1 MSIVVTPPSL
11 NHQPFSDSDIYTASS
26 SSSSSP
32 VIGPSSTHDRSAS
45 PSPLVEPVRTLVPFP
60 VFQHRHTSPFPMTT
74 HSFSALGPGPGGIA
88 SLSPS
93 PSVSPPRPT
102 EVLGSIPLPP
112 APKPGTLGLPGLTP
126 GGTSPGTPA
135 EPVSGQTSPS
145 EILIET
151 RPPTLPPTPDPSPP
165 NTKTIFPDA
174 MIKLAPPADEQYD
187 YTLRTELARRTEA
200 VPRRAPALAVEN
212 LLEPPTSTMSTRRV
226 AAVAAV
232 KERPKSMGL
241 MGPPAKPMRRSQ
253 TAIHPSSIRMGESK
267 SADQR
272 AVDSRA
278 RAKAMGK
285 QPYVT
290 GRTGSPGL
298 PRSLTS
304 PVSDHTALIRSTSDT
319 GAPDLGGPDGLEAKV
334 VLLGSQGVGKTSLI
348 LRYTTRIFSPHPA
361 AATIGSSLHTRKLVH
376 DGVRVKLQIWDTA
389 GQERFR
395 SMAPIYYRGAH
406 VCVLVYD
413 VSDRGSFEDVR
424 SWLEELG
431 KTVPKETVIY
441 IVGSKVDLAAKRVVR
456 CVQTPFSLYRIVLM
470 KDRKRH
476 MMPFAPGST
485 RLRLHR
491 LRPHP
496 CSLRRLAASSGRLRS
511 CRVIRQRIPLQRR
524 SCQVRH
530 RRGRTHIQL

>member
-1 MSIVVTPPSL
+1 
-11 NHQPFSDSDIYTASS
+11 
-26 SSSSSP
+26 
-32 VIGPSSTHDRSAS
+32 
-45 PSPLVEPVRTLVPFP
+45 
-60 VFQHRHTSPFPMTT
+60 MTT
-74 HSFSALGPGPGGIA
+74 HSFSALGPGPGSA
-88 SLSPS
+88 VSVSPKQ
-93 PSVSPPRPT
+93 SVSPPRPT

-112 APKPGTLGLPGLTP
+112 APKPGILGLPGLTP
-126 GGTSPGTPA
+126 SNTSPGTPA
-135 EPVSGQTSPS
+135 EPVSGQVSPS

-165 NTKTIFPDA
+165 NTKIIFPDA

-187 YTLRTELARRTEA
+187 YTLRTDPARPSEEA
-200 VPRRAPALAVEN
+200 PRRAPALAVEN
-212 LLEPPTSTMSTRRV
+212 LLEPSPTSVSSRR
-226 AAVAAV
+226 AADAAAV
-232 KERPKSMGL
+232 KERTKSMGL
-241 MGPPAKPMRRSQ
+241 MGPPARPLRRSQ
-253 TAIHPSSIRMGESK
+253 TAMHPSSIRMGESK
-267 SADQR
+267 SAESR
-272 AVDSRA
+272 AVDT
-278 RAKAMGK
+278 RAKARAMGK
-285 QPYVT
+285 QSYVT
-290 GRTGSPGL
+290 GRTPSPGL

-304 PVSDHTALIRSTSDT
+304 PVPDHINLIRSTSDT

-441 IVGSKVDLAAKRVVR
+441 IVGSKVDLAAQRVVK
-456 CVQTPFSLYRIVLM
+456 CVEMRSWRVSMLM
-470 KDRKRH
+470 AGRKRRITLY
-476 MMPFAPGST
+476 APGST
-485 RLRLHR
+485 RHR
-491 LRPHP
+491 PRPRRPHSCCP
-496 CSLRRLAASSGRLRS
+496 RRPAAYSGRPRS
-511 CRVIRQRIPLQRR
+511 PRERRQPTPPQRR
-524 SCQVRH
+524 SCPVQ
-530 RRGRTHIQL
+530 RRPDRTRTRR